1 LLRWDK
7 QLGDCASGQ
16 RYTLNRLA
24 AWEVRQTTCTLITQ
38 NKFDPTQDQIHHCG
52 KLSSTSRDGES
63 AMINRENELPQFPL
77 VEAALKAIADW
88 VTSYR
93 KAIGFNN
100 EFGMCGPDEVMRM
113 AKDIGVTPSQLQY
126 LVRKGPDSANLLKRM
141 LVALHVD
148 PKIIADMDPLVMRE
162 MQWLCIACNNKKRC
176 EHELAKGTAT
186 KHFHEFC
193 PNAMS
198 IDELLD
204 QKGQLSSH

>member
-1 LLRWDK
+1 
-7 QLGDCASGQ
+7 
-16 RYTLNRLA
+16 
-24 AWEVRQTTCTLITQ
+24 
-38 NKFDPTQDQIHHCG
+38 
-52 KLSSTSRDGES
+52 
-63 AMINRENELPQFPL
+63 MIPRENELPSYPL
-77 VEAALKAIADW
+77 VESALKAIANW
-88 VTSYR
+88 VTRYR
-93 KAIGFNN
+93 NAIGFNN

-113 AKDIGVTPSQLQY
+113 AKDIGVTPSQLQE

-162 MQWLCIACNNKKRC
+162 MQWLCITCNNKKRC

-186 KHFHEFC
+186 EHFHEFC
-193 PNAMS
+193 PNAVS